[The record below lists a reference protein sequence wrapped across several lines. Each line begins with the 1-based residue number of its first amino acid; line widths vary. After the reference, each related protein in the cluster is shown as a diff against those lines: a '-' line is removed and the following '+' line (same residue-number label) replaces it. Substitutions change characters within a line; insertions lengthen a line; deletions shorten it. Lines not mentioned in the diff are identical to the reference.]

1 MATRSMSVQAATPQD
16 LETMTMS
23 YIAQGFSV
31 ANKTP
36 SQVTLI
42 KRKEFSVLWAVI
54 GFLVCVLPLLIYL
67 IIYATESDQMVV
79 ITLAGAQ
86 PTGTTVPLIGGPQA
100 MSGLQAMSG
109 PIALTGQ
116 AATSPLTA
124 PRSPDGLYW
133 WDGQAWQPVPQPTA
147 GAPRSP
153 DGLYWFDGQTWQP
166 VPGANP
172 TGPMGPLPSTGP
184 MG

>member
-1 MATRSMSVQAATPQD
+1 MATRSMSIQAATPQD

-36 SQVTLI
+36 TQVTLI

-67 IIYATESDQMVV
+67 IIYASESDQMVV

-86 PTGTTVPLIGGPQA
+86 PASGTIPLLGGPQA
-100 MSGLQAMSG
+100 TSGGL
-109 PIALTGQ
+109 PRTGAQ
-116 AATSPLTA
+116 PLTYVNA
-124 PRSPDGLYW
+124 PRSPDGVYW
-133 WDGQAWQPVPQPTA
+133 WDGQAWQPVPQPPA
-147 GAPRSP
+147 GAQRSP
-153 DGLYWFDGQTWQP
+153 DGLYWWDGQTWQP